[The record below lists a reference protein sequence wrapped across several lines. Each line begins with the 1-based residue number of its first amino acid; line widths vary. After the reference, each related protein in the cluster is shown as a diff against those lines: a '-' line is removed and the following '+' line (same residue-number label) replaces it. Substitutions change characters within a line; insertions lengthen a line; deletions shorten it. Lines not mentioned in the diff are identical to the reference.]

1 MQLKSREEK
10 ESFACNHDSSHKNSD
25 FCHSPQSGH
34 QTKLQNVISRLRITV
49 LSARPRRGGD
59 GASVAFLSNQGLLIT
74 VAIASLL
81 EEEEDFCDTIYSRQY
96 HSIRTCL

>member
-10 ESFACNHDSSHKNSD
+10 ESSACCNCNNNHDSSHKNSYSTTLLNRGIKQTSK
-25 FCHSPQSGH
+25 CHFKTEDHSIKCP
-34 QTKLQNVISRLRITV
+34 
-49 LSARPRRGGD
+49 PRRGGD
-59 GASVAFLSNQGLLIT
+59 GASVAFLSN

-81 EEEEDFCDTIYSRQY
+81 EEKEDFCDTIYSRQY